1 MTGARTLITP
11 MLSTTVLGK
20 GILEREDH
28 LSVGG
33 RQAAQAVKLVHAL
46 RVQLHEMTSR
56 LTWVERQDV
65 TRSNA
70 RACAMRME
78 RAALRRDIQEAQFL
92 IDRLQHRYLNSDGHA
107 QPRLPEQPR
116 RSVARLQQGTRSP

>member
-1 MTGARTLITP
+1 M
-11 MLSTTVLGK
+11 
-20 GILEREDH
+20 D
-28 LSVGG
+28 G
-33 RQAAQAVKLVHAL
+33 RQAAQAMKLVHAL
-46 RVQLHEMTSR
+46 RAQFTVMTSR

-92 IDRLQHRYLNSDGHA
+92 IDRLQHRYLGGSEEKSNDMNVRLRHA
-107 QPRLPEQPR
+107 IGLNGGGLLPQNG
-116 RSVARLQQGTRSP
+116 LTRQSNRTTG